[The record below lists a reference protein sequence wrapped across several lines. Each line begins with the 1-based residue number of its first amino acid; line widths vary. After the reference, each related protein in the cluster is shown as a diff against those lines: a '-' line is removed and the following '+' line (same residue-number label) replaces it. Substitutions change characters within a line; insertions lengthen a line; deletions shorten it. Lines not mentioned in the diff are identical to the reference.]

1 MKFEL
6 NPESVKI
13 KKILRKDF
21 LEVEMRAISTAYP
34 NRNNSHF
41 TRESLVKAIPTVYNK
56 PLLGSF
62 SVDNN
67 DFRQHNSELKYDNE
81 LGDLYYDYTD
91 PTSETPIGLIR
102 SEDKVVVR
110 DDENTGESWLCFT
123 ASIWVKYNYK
133 QVKSLLKSKN
143 GKKKVSVEVEVLDSY
158 VDEKGIEVIK
168 EFSFMG
174 VTLLSDAVEC
184 GISGAEMSIL
194 DMVSSSLFQKKQKC
208 LCYAYDSL
216 KNNNLN
222 NQNDVDNNINQN
234 FSSSTVE
241 NIKPFEN
248 EKPVENEDAREI
260 TMVQEGGNQKMLTYE
275 AKREVLEA
283 YLRSNLRHCEDEC
296 CWVCDLDDN
305 FVYFYFKDMHY
316 SAPYVITEDAMG
328 NGIAVVNLEAKQP
341 VVHSWSVFSE
351 DEKEDDK
358 EKKSFDDDGDDEN
371 KDEGHGEGE
380 HGEDDDDED
389 EEKDEDEKDDDEDDD
404 DGEGKEDDDDDEEE
418 NNPVIVESACG
429 EKETQAC
436 ENKET
441 EVCNPEDKQTEACN
455 PENKETE
462 ACKTTEACNPENK
475 QTESATFS
483 AENHQEFIMLDN
495 EQLSINQLLD
505 KYNELHQQ
513 FAELNEKYTAL
524 DEKYIDVNEKYS
536 AFMAQEEEKNINSMI
551 SFGCSFIE
559 NESRLSD
566 SDKKAFSE
574 EITEKCK
581 NKYFEN
587 QDSLKKF
594 VLTKIAVSLYNAE
607 YESKNNPNNKDNK
620 TDFCVDIVKPTDNHV
635 LTGIEKLKEA
645 NKKLNKI

>member
-1 MKFEL
+1 M
-6 NPESVKI
+6 
-13 KKILRKDF
+13 
-21 LEVEMRAISTAYP
+21 
-34 NRNNSHF
+34 
-41 TRESLVKAIPTVYNK
+41 
-56 PLLGSF
+56 
-62 SVDNN
+62 
-67 DFRQHNSELKYDNE
+67 
-81 LGDLYYDYTD
+81 
-91 PTSETPIGLIR
+91 
-102 SEDKVVVR
+102 
-110 DDENTGESWLCFT
+110 
-123 ASIWVKYNYK
+123 
-133 QVKSLLKSKN
+133 LKSKN
-143 GKKKVSVEVEVLDSY
+143 GKKKISVEIEVVDSY
-158 VDEKGIEVIK
+158 EDEKGIEVIK
-168 EFSFMG
+168 EFVFDG
-174 VTLLSDAVEC
+174 VTILGQSITE
-184 GISGAEMSIL
+184 GIAGAEMSIL

-380 HGEDDDDED
+380 HGEDDDDDED

-441 EVCNPEDKQTEACN
+441 EACNPEDKQTEACN

-524 DEKYIDVNEKYS
+524 DEKYTDVNEKYS

>member
-1 MKFEL
+1 M
-6 NPESVKI
+6 
-13 KKILRKDF
+13 
-21 LEVEMRAISTAYP
+21 
-34 NRNNSHF
+34 
-41 TRESLVKAIPTVYNK
+41 
-56 PLLGSF
+56 
-62 SVDNN
+62 
-67 DFRQHNSELKYDNE
+67 
-81 LGDLYYDYTD
+81 
-91 PTSETPIGLIR
+91 
-102 SEDKVVVR
+102 
-110 DDENTGESWLCFT
+110 
-123 ASIWVKYNYK
+123 
-133 QVKSLLKSKN
+133 LKSKN
-143 GKKKVSVEVEVLDSY
+143 GKKKISVEIEVVDSY
-158 VDEKGIEVIK
+158 EDEKGIEVIK
-168 EFSFMG
+168 EFVFDG
-174 VTLLSDAVEC
+174 VTILGQSITE
-184 GISGAEMSIL
+184 GIAGAEMSIL

-389 EEKDEDEKDDDEDDD
+389 EEKDKDEKDDDEDDD
-404 DGEGKEDDDDDEEE
+404 DGEGKEDDDDDDDEEE

-441 EVCNPEDKQTEACN
+441 EACNPEDKQTEACN

-483 AENHQEFIMLDN
+483 VENHQEFVMLDN
-495 EQLSINQLLD
+495 EQLSIN
-505 KYNELHQQ
+505 
-513 FAELNEKYTAL
+513 
-524 DEKYIDVNEKYS
+524 
-536 AFMAQEEEKNINSMI
+536 
-551 SFGCSFIE
+551 
-559 NESRLSD
+559 
-566 SDKKAFSE
+566 
-574 EITEKCK
+574 
-581 NKYFEN
+581 
-587 QDSLKKF
+587 
-594 VLTKIAVSLYNAE
+594 
-607 YESKNNPNNKDNK
+607 
-620 TDFCVDIVKPTDNHV
+620 
-635 LTGIEKLKEA
+635 
-645 NKKLNKI
+645 

>member
-1 MKFEL
+1 MANKILKFEL

-21 LEVEMRAISTAYP
+21 LEVEMKAISTAYP

-62 SVDNN
+62 SVDDD
-67 DFRQHNSELKYDNE
+67 DFRQHNSELKYDSE

-91 PTSETPIGLIR
+91 STSETPIGLIR

-110 DDENTGESWLCFT
+110 DDEDTGESWLCFT

-143 GKKKVSVEVEVLDSY
+143 GKKKVSVEIEVVDSY
-158 VDEKGIEVIK
+158 EDEKGIEVIK
-168 EFSFMG
+168 EFVFDG
-174 VTLLSDAVEC
+174 VTILGQSITE
-184 GISGAEMSIL
+184 GIAGAEMSIL

-216 KNNNLN
+216 KNVNLN
-222 NQNDVDNNINQN
+222 NQDDVDNNINQN

-389 EEKDEDEKDDDEDDD
+389 EEKDEDEKDDDEDEKDD
-404 DGEGKEDDDDDEEE
+404 DEDEEEEGKEDDDDDDEDDEGKEDDDDEEE
-418 NNPVIVESACG
+418 NNPVIIESACG
-429 EKETQAC
+429 DKETQAC
-436 ENKET
+436 
-441 EVCNPEDKQTEACN
+441 D
-455 PENKETE
+455 PENRE
-462 ACKTTEACNPENK
+462 
-475 QTESATFS
+475 TESATFS
-483 AENHQEFIMLDN
+483 AENHQEFVMLDN

-524 DEKYIDVNEKYS
+524 DEKYTDVNEKYS

-551 SFGCSFIE
+551 SFGCNLINE
-559 NESRLSD
+559 ESRLSD
-566 SDKKAFSE
+566 DDKKAFSE
-574 EITEKCK
+574 KVIEKCK
-581 NKYFEN
+581 NK
-587 QDSLKKF
+587 
-594 VLTKIAVSLYNAE
+594 
-607 YESKNNPNNKDNK
+607 
-620 TDFCVDIVKPTDNHV
+620 DFAD
-635 LTGIEKLKEA
+635 
-645 NKKLNKI
+645 

>member
-1 MKFEL
+1 MK
-6 NPESVKI
+6 
-13 KKILRKDF
+13 
-21 LEVEMRAISTAYP
+21 AISTAYP

-41 TRESLVKAIPTVYNK
+41 TRESLIKAIPTVYNK

-62 SVDNN
+62 SVDDD
-67 DFRQHNSELKYDNE
+67 DFRQHNSELKYDSE

-91 PTSETPIGLIR
+91 STSETPIGLIR

-143 GKKKVSVEVEVLDSY
+143 GKKKISVEIEVVDSY
-158 VDEKGIEVIK
+158 EDEKGIEVIK
-168 EFSFMG
+168 EFVFDG
-174 VTLLSDAVEC
+174 VTILGQSITE
-184 GISGAEMSIL
+184 GIAGAEMSIL

-351 DEKEDDK
+351 DEKEDEKEDDK

-371 KDEGHGEGE
+371 EDEGHGEDE

-389 EEKDEDEKDDDEDDD
+389 EEKDEDDEGKEDDDDEEEKDKDDDEDD
-404 DGEGKEDDDDDEEE
+404 EGKEDDDDDEEE
-418 NNPVIVESACG
+418 NNPVIIESACG
-429 EKETQAC
+429 DKETQAC
-436 ENKET
+436 
-441 EVCNPEDKQTEACN
+441 D
-455 PENKETE
+455 PENRE
-462 ACKTTEACNPENK
+462 
-475 QTESATFS
+475 TESATFS
-483 AENHQEFIMLDN
+483 AENHQEFVMLDN

-524 DEKYIDVNEKYS
+524 DEKYTDVNEKYS

-607 YESKNNPNNKDNK
+607 YENKNNPNNKDNK

>member
-1 MKFEL
+1 MANKILKFEL

-21 LEVEMRAISTAYP
+21 LEVELRAISTAYP

-41 TRESLVKAIPTVYNK
+41 TRESLIKAIPTVYNK

-62 SVDNN
+62 SVDDN
-67 DFRQHNSELKYDNE
+67 DFRQHNSELKYDSE

-143 GKKKVSVEVEVLDSY
+143 GKKKVSVEIEVVDSY
-158 VDEKGIEVIK
+158 EDEKGIEVIK
-168 EFSFMG
+168 EFVFDG
-174 VTLLSDAVEC
+174 VTILGQSITE
-184 GISGAEMSIL
+184 GIAGAEMSIL

-222 NQNDVDNNINQN
+222 NQVNVDNDINDNVDNSINQN
-234 FSSSTVE
+234 FSTSIVE
-241 NIKPFEN
+241 DIKPLLNNVVTVEN

-358 EKKSFDDDGDDEN
+358 EKKSFDDDEDDEN
-371 KDEGHGEGE
+371 EDEGHSEGE

-389 EEKDEDEKDDDEDDD
+389 EEKDDDEDDEDDEKDDEKDEDDD
-404 DGEGKEDDDDDEEE
+404 EDKEGKEDDDDDEEE
-418 NNPVIVESACG
+418 NNPVIIESACG
-429 EKETQAC
+429 DKETQAC
-436 ENKET
+436 DPENRE
-441 EVCNPEDKQTEACN
+441 TEACN
-455 PENKETE
+455 PDDKETE

-475 QTESATFS
+475 EAESATFS
-483 AENHQEFIMLDN
+483 AENHQEFVMLDN

-524 DEKYIDVNEKYS
+524 DEKYTDVNEKYS
-536 AFMAQEEEKNINSMI
+536 TFMAQEEEKNINSMI
-551 SFGCSFIE
+551 SFGCNLINE
-559 NESRLSD
+559 ESRLSD
-566 SDKKAFSE
+566 DDKKAFSE
-574 EITEKCK
+574 KVIEKCK
-581 NKYFEN
+581 NK
-587 QDSLKKF
+587 
-594 VLTKIAVSLYNAE
+594 
-607 YESKNNPNNKDNK
+607 
-620 TDFCVDIVKPTDNHV
+620 DFAD
-635 LTGIEKLKEA
+635 
-645 NKKLNKI
+645 

>member
-1 MKFEL
+1 MANKILKFEL
-6 NPESVKI
+6 NPESVNI

-21 LEVEMRAISTAYP
+21 LEVELRAISTAYP

-41 TRESLVKAIPTVYNK
+41 TRESLIKAIPTVYNK

-62 SVDNN
+62 SVDDN
-67 DFRQHNSELKYDNE
+67 DFRQHNSELKYDSE

-143 GKKKVSVEVEVLDSY
+143 GKKKVSVEIEVVDSY
-158 VDEKGIEVIK
+158 EDEKGIEVIK
-168 EFSFMG
+168 EFVFDG
-174 VTLLSDAVEC
+174 VTILGQSITE
-184 GISGAEMSIL
+184 GIAGAEMSIL

-222 NQNDVDNNINQN
+222 NQVNVDNDINDNVDNSINQN
-234 FSSSTVE
+234 FSNSIVE
-241 NIKPFEN
+241 DIKPLLNNVVTVEN

-358 EKKSFDDDGDDEN
+358 EKKSFDDDEDDEN
-371 KDEGHGEGE
+371 EDEGHSEGE

-389 EEKDEDEKDDDEDDD
+389 EEKDEDEDDEDDEKDDEKDEDDDEDK
-404 DGEGKEDDDDDEEE
+404 EGKEDDDDDEEE
-418 NNPVIVESACG
+418 NNPVIIESACG
-429 EKETQAC
+429 DKETQAC
-436 ENKET
+436 DPENRE
-441 EVCNPEDKQTEACN
+441 TEACN
-455 PENKETE
+455 PDDKETE

-475 QTESATFS
+475 EAESATFS
-483 AENHQEFIMLDN
+483 AENHQEFVMLDN

-524 DEKYIDVNEKYS
+524 DEKYVALDEKYTDVNEKYS
-536 AFMAQEEEKNINSMI
+536 TFMAQEEEKNINSMI
-551 SFGCSFIE
+551 SFGCNLINE
-559 NESRLSD
+559 ESRLSD
-566 SDKKAFSE
+566 DDKKAFSE
-574 EITEKCK
+574 KVIEKCK
-581 NKYFEN
+581 NK
-587 QDSLKKF
+587 
-594 VLTKIAVSLYNAE
+594 
-607 YESKNNPNNKDNK
+607 
-620 TDFCVDIVKPTDNHV
+620 DFAD
-635 LTGIEKLKEA
+635 
-645 NKKLNKI
+645 

>member
-1 MKFEL
+1 MANKILKFEL

-21 LEVEMRAISTAYP
+21 LEVELRAISTAYP

-41 TRESLVKAIPTVYNK
+41 TRESLIKAIPTVYNK

-62 SVDNN
+62 SVDDD
-67 DFRQHNSELKYDNE
+67 DFRQHNSELKYDSE

-91 PTSETPIGLIR
+91 STSETPIGLIR

-143 GKKKVSVEVEVLDSY
+143 GKKKVSVEIEVVDSY
-158 VDEKGIEVIK
+158 EDEKGIEVIK
-168 EFSFMG
+168 EFVFDG
-174 VTLLSDAVEC
+174 VTILGQSITE
-184 GISGAEMSIL
+184 GIAGAEMSIL

-358 EKKSFDDDGDDEN
+358 EKKSFDDDEDDEN
-371 KDEGHGEGE
+371 EDEGHGEGE

-389 EEKDEDEKDDDEDDD
+389 EEKNEDEKDDDDEDDD
-404 DGEGKEDDDDDEEE
+404 DDDEDEEKDEDEDEDKEGKEDDDDDEEE
-418 NNPVIVESACG
+418 NNPVIIESACG
-429 EKETQAC
+429 DKETQAC
-436 ENKET
+436 DPENRE
-441 EVCNPEDKQTEACN
+441 TEACN
-455 PENKETE
+455 PEDKEIE

-475 QTESATFS
+475 EAESATFS
-483 AENHQEFIMLDN
+483 AENHQEFVMLDN

-524 DEKYIDVNEKYS
+524 DEKYVALDEKYTDVNEKYS
-536 AFMAQEEEKNINSMI
+536 TFMAQEEEKNINSMI
-551 SFGCSFIE
+551 SFGCNLINE
-559 NESRLSD
+559 ESRLSD
-566 SDKKAFSE
+566 DDKKAFSE
-574 EITEKCK
+574 KVIEKCK
-581 NKYFEN
+581 NK
-587 QDSLKKF
+587 
-594 VLTKIAVSLYNAE
+594 
-607 YESKNNPNNKDNK
+607 
-620 TDFCVDIVKPTDNHV
+620 DFAD
-635 LTGIEKLKEA
+635 
-645 NKKLNKI
+645 

>member
-1 MKFEL
+1 MANKILKFEL

-21 LEVEMRAISTAYP
+21 LEVELRAISTAYP

-41 TRESLVKAIPTVYNK
+41 TRESLIKAIPTVYNK

-62 SVDNN
+62 SVDDD
-67 DFRQHNSELKYDNE
+67 DFRQHNSELKYDSE

-91 PTSETPIGLIR
+91 STSETPIGLIR

-143 GKKKVSVEVEVLDSY
+143 GKKKISVEIEVVDSY
-158 VDEKGIEVIK
+158 EDEKGIEVIK
-168 EFSFMG
+168 EFVFDG
-174 VTLLSDAVEC
+174 VTILGQSITE
-184 GISGAEMSIL
+184 GIAGAEMSIL

-248 EKPVENEDAREI
+248 ERPVENEDAREI

-283 YLRSNLRHCEDEC
+283 YLLSNLRHCEDEC

-305 FVYFYFKDMHY
+305 FVYFYFKDKHY

-380 HGEDDDDED
+380 HGEDDDDDED

-404 DGEGKEDDDDDEEE
+404 DEEGEEDDDDDEEE
-418 NNPVIVESACG
+418 NDPVIIESACG
-429 EKETQAC
+429 DKETQAC
-436 ENKET
+436 DPENKE
-441 EVCNPEDKQTEACN
+441 TEACN
-455 PENKETE
+455 PEDKETE

-475 QTESATFS
+475 
-483 AENHQEFIMLDN
+483 
-495 EQLSINQLLD
+495 
-505 KYNELHQQ
+505 
-513 FAELNEKYTAL
+513 
-524 DEKYIDVNEKYS
+524 
-536 AFMAQEEEKNINSMI
+536 
-551 SFGCSFIE
+551 
-559 NESRLSD
+559 
-566 SDKKAFSE
+566 
-574 EITEKCK
+574 
-581 NKYFEN
+581 
-587 QDSLKKF
+587 
-594 VLTKIAVSLYNAE
+594 
-607 YESKNNPNNKDNK
+607 
-620 TDFCVDIVKPTDNHV
+620 
-635 LTGIEKLKEA
+635 EA
-645 NKKLNKI
+645 

>member
-1 MKFEL
+1 MK
-6 NPESVKI
+6 
-13 KKILRKDF
+13 
-21 LEVEMRAISTAYP
+21 AISTAYP

-41 TRESLVKAIPTVYNK
+41 TKESLIKAIPTVYNK

-62 SVDNN
+62 SVDDD

-91 PTSETPIGLIR
+91 SNSETPIGLIR

-143 GKKKVSVEVEVLDSY
+143 GKKKVSVEIEVVDSY
-158 VDEKGIEVIK
+158 EDEKGIEVIK
-168 EFSFMG
+168 EFVFDG
-174 VTLLSDAVEC
+174 VTILGQSITE
-184 GISGAEMSIL
+184 GIAGAEMSIL

-234 FSSSTVE
+234 FSSSIVE
-241 NIKPFEN
+241 DIKPFEN
-248 EKPVENEDAREI
+248 ESSIGNNEDTVENEDTREI

-305 FVYFYFKDMHY
+305 FVYFYFKDKHY

-341 VVHSWSVFSE
+341 VVHSWAVFSE

-358 EKKSFDDDGDDEN
+358 EKKSFDDDEDDEN
-371 KDEGHGEGE
+371 EDEGHGEGE
-380 HGEDDDDED
+380 HGEDDNDDDED
-389 EEKDEDEKDDDEDDD
+389 EEKDEDKKDDEDDDDEDDD
-404 DGEGKEDDDDDEEE
+404 DEDDDDEDEDKDKEDDEDKEGEEDDDDEEE
-418 NNPVIVESACG
+418 NNPVIIESACG
-429 EKETQAC
+429 DKETQAC
-436 ENKET
+436 D
-441 EVCNPEDKQTEACN
+441 PD
-455 PENKETE
+455 NKETE

-475 QTESATFS
+475 ETESATFS
-483 AENHQEFIMLDN
+483 AENHQEFVMLDN
-495 EQLSINQLLD
+495 EQVSINQLLD

-524 DEKYIDVNEKYS
+524 DEKYTDVNEKYS

-551 SFGCSFIE
+551 SFGCNLINE
-559 NESRLSD
+559 ESRLSD
-566 SDKKAFSE
+566 DDKKAFSE
-574 EITEKCK
+574 KVVEKCK
-581 NKYFEN
+581 NKDFADQE
-587 QDSLKKF
+587 SLKKF
-594 VLTKIAVSLYNAE
+594 VFTLIAVSLYNAE
-607 YESKNNPNNKDNK
+607 YESKNNPDNKDNK

>member
-1 MKFEL
+1 MANKILKFEL

-21 LEVEMRAISTAYP
+21 LEVELRAISTAYP

-41 TRESLVKAIPTVYNK
+41 TRESLIKAIPTVYNK

-62 SVDNN
+62 SVDDD

-91 PTSETPIGLIR
+91 SNSETPIGLIR

-143 GKKKVSVEVEVLDSY
+143 GKKKVSVEIEVVDSY
-158 VDEKGIEVIK
+158 EDEKGIEVIK
-168 EFSFMG
+168 EFVFDG
-174 VTLLSDAVEC
+174 VTILGQSITE
-184 GISGAEMSIL
+184 GIAGAEMSIL

-404 DGEGKEDDDDDEEE
+404 GEGKEDDDDDDDEEE

-483 AENHQEFIMLDN
+483 AENH
-495 EQLSINQLLD
+495 
-505 KYNELHQQ
+505 
-513 FAELNEKYTAL
+513 
-524 DEKYIDVNEKYS
+524 
-536 AFMAQEEEKNINSMI
+536 
-551 SFGCSFIE
+551 
-559 NESRLSD
+559 
-566 SDKKAFSE
+566 
-574 EITEKCK
+574 
-581 NKYFEN
+581 
-587 QDSLKKF
+587 
-594 VLTKIAVSLYNAE
+594 
-607 YESKNNPNNKDNK
+607 
-620 TDFCVDIVKPTDNHV
+620 
-635 LTGIEKLKEA
+635 
-645 NKKLNKI
+645 

>member
-1 MKFEL
+1 MK
-6 NPESVKI
+6 
-13 KKILRKDF
+13 
-21 LEVEMRAISTAYP
+21 AISTAYP

-41 TRESLVKAIPTVYNK
+41 TKESLIKAIPTVYNK

-62 SVDNN
+62 SVDDD
-67 DFRQHNSELKYDNE
+67 DFRQHNSELKYDSE

-91 PTSETPIGLIR
+91 STSETPIGLIR

-143 GKKKVSVEVEVLDSY
+143 GKKKISVEIEVVDSY
-158 VDEKGIEVIK
+158 EDEKGIEVIK
-168 EFSFMG
+168 EFVFDG
-174 VTLLSDAVEC
+174 VTILGQSITE
-184 GISGAEMSIL
+184 GIAGAEMSIL

-216 KNNNLN
+216 KNVNLN
-222 NQNDVDNNINQN
+222 NQDDVDNNINQN
-234 FSSSTVE
+234 FSSSIVE
-241 NIKPFEN
+241 DIKPFED
-248 EKPVENEDAREI
+248 EIPVENEDTREI
-260 TMVQEGGNQKMLTYE
+260 TMIQEGGNQKMLTYE

-305 FVYFYFKDMHY
+305 FVYFYFKDKHY

-358 EKKSFDDDGDDEN
+358 EKKSFDDDEDDEN
-371 KDEGHGEGE
+371 EDEGHGEGE
-380 HGEDDDDED
+380 HGEDDNDDDED
-389 EEKDEDEKDDDEDDD
+389 EEKDEDKKDDEDDDDEDDD
-404 DGEGKEDDDDDEEE
+404 KDKEDDEDEEGKEDDDDDEEE
-418 NNPVIVESACG
+418 NNPVIIESVCG
-429 EKETQAC
+429 DKETQAC

-441 EVCNPEDKQTEACN
+441 EACNPEDKE
-455 PENKETE
+455 
-462 ACKTTEACNPENK
+462 
-475 QTESATFS
+475 TESATFS
-483 AENHQEFIMLDN
+483 AENHQEFVMLDN

-513 FAELNEKYTAL
+513 FSELNEKYNAL
-524 DEKYIDVNEKYS
+524 DEKYTDVNEKYS

-559 NESRLSD
+559 NEPRLSD

-574 EITEKCK
+574 EVAEKCK
-581 NKYFEN
+581 SKYFEN

-607 YESKNNPNNKDNK
+607 YESKNIPDNKDVK

>member
-1 MKFEL
+1 M
-6 NPESVKI
+6 
-13 KKILRKDF
+13 
-21 LEVEMRAISTAYP
+21 
-34 NRNNSHF
+34 
-41 TRESLVKAIPTVYNK
+41 
-56 PLLGSF
+56 
-62 SVDNN
+62 
-67 DFRQHNSELKYDNE
+67 
-81 LGDLYYDYTD
+81 
-91 PTSETPIGLIR
+91 
-102 SEDKVVVR
+102 
-110 DDENTGESWLCFT
+110 
-123 ASIWVKYNYK
+123 
-133 QVKSLLKSKN
+133 LKSKN

-184 GISGAEMSIL
+184 GIAGAEMSIL

-241 NIKPFEN
+241 DIKPFEN
-248 EKPVENEDAREI
+248 ESSVEKNENYVENNEDTVENEDAREI

-358 EKKSFDDDGDDEN
+358 EKKSFDDDE
-371 KDEGHGEGE
+371 
-380 HGEDDDDED
+380 DDDED
-389 EEKDEDEKDDDEDDD
+389 EEDDEDK
-404 DGEGKEDDDDDEEE
+404 EGKEDDDDDEEE
-418 NNPVIVESACG
+418 NNPVIIESACG
-429 EKETQAC
+429 DKETQA
-436 ENKET
+436 
-441 EVCNPEDKQTEACN
+441 CNPEDKQTEACN
-455 PENKETE
+455 PEDKETE
-462 ACKTTEACNPENK
+462 ACKTTEACDPENK

-483 AENHQEFIMLDN
+483 AENHQEFVMLDN

-524 DEKYIDVNEKYS
+524 DEKYTDVNEKYS
-536 AFMAQEEEKNINSMI
+536 AI
-551 SFGCSFIE
+551 
-559 NESRLSD
+559 
-566 SDKKAFSE
+566 
-574 EITEKCK
+574 
-581 NKYFEN
+581 
-587 QDSLKKF
+587 
-594 VLTKIAVSLYNAE
+594 IA
-607 YESKNNPNNKDNK
+607 
-620 TDFCVDIVKPTDNHV
+620 
-635 LTGIEKLKEA
+635 
-645 NKKLNKI
+645 